1 MSTSMHRRHAPR
13 TTVRAML
20 LAGALV
26 LGLVL
31 PALADARDISVGG
44 VWVCT
49 ITHDSAGYSSY
60 ERAVQVNQR
69 ITQVLSTPRFR
80 RGAVVAVKQVGDAAT
95 VMVGD
100 VLVFTVTPDDTAGT
114 SVTPVTLARQWA
126 QRLAQGLSQALPDSN
141 FHTF

>member
-1 MSTSMHRRHAPR
+1 MSMHRRHAPLAAAWI
-13 TTVRAML
+13 TS
-20 LAGALV
+20 LAGILV
-26 LGLVL
+26 LGLTL

-44 VWVCT
+44 VWVCR

-60 ERAVQVNQR
+60 QRAVQVNQR

-80 RGAVVAVKQVGDAAT
+80 QGAVVAVKQVGDTAT
-95 VMVGD
+95 VTVGD

-126 QRLAQGLSQALPDSN
+126 QRLAQGLSQALPTSN